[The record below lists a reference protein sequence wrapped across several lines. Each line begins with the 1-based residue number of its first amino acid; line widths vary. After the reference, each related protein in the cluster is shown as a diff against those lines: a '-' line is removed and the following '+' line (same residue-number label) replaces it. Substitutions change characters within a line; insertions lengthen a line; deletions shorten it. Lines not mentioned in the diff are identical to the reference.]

1 MFIVTVYILSTYNA
15 FLYFLEGKGHKD
27 SKLGVMINMGKSRLA
42 KSIFTNIHKISDA
55 CANSSG
61 GYKNSSFSI
70 KKVLLIKLKLIYP
83 ITKKKFSPTP
93 I

>member
-27 SKLGVMINMGKSRLA
+27 SKLGIMINMGKSRLA

-55 CANSSG
+55 CANR
-61 GYKNSSFSI
+61 YKNSSFSI